1 MKEEWQYPHR
11 KMQGSSCC
19 FTAYNHPVAFGCVQD
34 TAANRAWMTWPCL
47 SHLMCPPATLLFHS
61 VFWLHFIFILY
72 FKYQRGL
79 SWPSN
84 SFAAPVSITA
94 SRSFPS
100 WSSPR
105 LAGVYFE
112 LFTWIVPRPLLPD
125 SELHEG
131 RDTYRQLPAPCG
143 SYTGSQSIFVERMNE
158 WIGLF
163 FFFVSPVSGTFRD
176 SGGES

>member
-11 KMQGSSCC
+11 KMQESSCC
-19 FTAYNHPVAFGCVQD
+19 FTAYNHPVAFGYVQD
-34 TAANRAWMTWPCL
+34 TATNRAWMTWPCL
-47 SHLMCPPATLLFHS
+47 SHLMSPPATWLFHS
-61 VFWLHFIFILY
+61 AFWLHFIFILY

-79 SWPSN
+79 PWPSN

-94 SRSFPS
+94 SHSFPS
-100 WSSPR
+100 WSSPH

-131 RDTYRQLPAPCG
+131 RDTYRQLPAQCG

-163 FFFVSPVSGTFRD
+163 FFFISPVSGTFRD